1 MQISDPQKNT
11 LISNA
16 FALSIVQ
23 FFNYGFPLVIIP
35 YLFQNLGAQL
45 FGLTSFAAAFT
56 LQFRAFVDYGFDLS
70 GTRKIS
76 LNRDSPNKIS
86 KIYSTIIITKFLL
99 AILSFLI
106 FLSIVLIFENFRTNY
121 LLFLFSFGIMF
132 EVIFSPIWLYQG
144 LEKMKFI
151 TLTQFLSK
159 LTVAILILTNV
170 NSPEDYLM
178 VPAIYSFGAI
188 LSSILSIILVKF
200 YFNITFQKPNLI
212 DVIELLKD
220 GFYLFISIF
229 SVGIYR
235 NANIFILGLVSNQIF
250 VGYYALVEK
259 LIKAIQSI
267 LQPIVQTFFPLTAK
281 KFKNQSIQN
290 SLKDLTYI
298 FKIYLPFLIIVVFGL
313 LFLSPKIIY
322 FLSGNTISEM
332 IIDLRVLS
340 FALLFGCLN
349 FLFGIVG
356 LVNFGYQ
363 KYFTKSIL
371 IAGLTNILLCAAL
384 GYAFH
389 DLGASLSL
397 VITEVILFIMLLK
410 KIIQLKKSK

>member
-1 MQISDPQKNT
+1 MQISEPQKNK

-23 FFNYGFPLVIIP
+23 FVNYGFPLVIIP

-99 AILSFLI
+99 AISSFLI
-106 FLSIVLIFENFRTNY
+106 FLSIVLIFENFRSNY
-121 LLFLFSFGIMF
+121 LLFLLSFGIMF
-132 EVIFSPIWLYQG
+132 EVVFSPIWLYQG

-188 LSSILSIILVKF
+188 LSSVLSIILVKL
-200 YFNITFQKPNLI
+200 TFQL
-212 DVIELLKD
+212 
-220 GFYLFISIF
+220 
-229 SVGIYR
+229 
-235 NANIFILGLVSNQIF
+235 
-250 VGYYALVEK
+250 
-259 LIKAIQSI
+259 
-267 LQPIVQTFFPLTAK
+267 
-281 KFKNQSIQN
+281 
-290 SLKDLTYI
+290 
-298 FKIYLPFLIIVVFGL
+298 
-313 LFLSPKIIY
+313 
-322 FLSGNTISEM
+322 M
-332 IIDLRVLS
+332 
-340 FALLFGCLN
+340 
-349 FLFGIVG
+349 
-356 LVNFGYQ
+356 
-363 KYFTKSIL
+363 
-371 IAGLTNILLCAAL
+371 
-384 GYAFH
+384 
-389 DLGASLSL
+389 
-397 VITEVILFIMLLK
+397 
-410 KIIQLKKSK
+410 